1 MKIMAGK
8 HVPGKA
14 VSLECDVVYISVREA
29 ARILGLSA
37 RSVYGY
43 AARGKL
49 TKKWIDERIMLIESE
64 VLAFDRTAPGRPR
77 ALPPFWHLPPEKNPL
92 SVTTIV
98 VRTLPGCDELLEDN
112 LTEFRTQGK
121 HHLAGTSARLIGLNR
136 CDPHEVHIILL
147 WRGAALPADEQRET
161 ELAALAADLSR
172 ACDWTTAVMTEVQML
187 LHAR

>member
-1 MKIMAGK
+1 MRIMAGK
-8 HVPGKA
+8 HVPNKA
-14 VSLECDVVYISVREA
+14 VSLECDAVYISVREA

-92 SVTTIV
+92 SVTTII
-98 VRTLPGCDELLEDN
+98 VRTLPGCDE
-112 LTEFRTQGK
+112 
-121 HHLAGTSARLIGLNR
+121 
-136 CDPHEVHIILL
+136 
-147 WRGAALPADEQRET
+147 
-161 ELAALAADLSR
+161 
-172 ACDWTTAVMTEVQML
+172 
-187 LHAR
+187 